1 MYWQASKF
9 GEYDSQPQV
18 AYFYIHHICLFDYVI
33 ELSYILFFVF
43 LLYSY
48 FEAMFRSF
56 MPEDNTV
63 TVSKTPFIG
72 DKTELLFYELRV
84 SLKRENDFS
93 LNSVL
98 RIIPKQQT

>member
-1 MYWQASKF
+1 MCTRRLVNLGNTIPNPKLRIFTYTIYA
-9 GEYDSQPQV
+9 
-18 AYFYIHHICLFDYVI
+18 CLI
-33 ELSYILFFVF
+33 MLSSCRIFCFFF

>member
-1 MYWQASKF
+1 
-9 GEYDSQPQV
+9 
-18 AYFYIHHICLFDYVI
+18 
-33 ELSYILFFVF
+33 
-43 LLYSY
+43 
-48 FEAMFRSF
+48 MFRSF

-84 SLKRENDFS
+84 SLKRKNDFS

-98 RIIPKQQT
+98 RVIPKQQTWVHNVVVRVPFCQNGSCRGEH

>member
-1 MYWQASKF
+1 
-9 GEYDSQPQV
+9 
-18 AYFYIHHICLFDYVI
+18 
-33 ELSYILFFVF
+33 
-43 LLYSY
+43 
-48 FEAMFRSF
+48 MFRSF